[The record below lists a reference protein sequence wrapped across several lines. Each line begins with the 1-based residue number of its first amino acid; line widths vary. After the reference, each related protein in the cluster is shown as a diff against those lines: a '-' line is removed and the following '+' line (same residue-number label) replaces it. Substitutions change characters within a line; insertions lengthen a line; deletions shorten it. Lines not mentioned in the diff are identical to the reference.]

1 IEVTYI
7 MSIMSA
13 AEARK
18 TVVSKR
24 IAKSAILKLN
34 MDEPWETIQA
44 QLLVKI
50 DHALSPSQ
58 IRYDQ
63 YDIKFYITRVLP
75 KPGLSLSCKTD
86 YDLMILKARKLKDC
100 TVNITV
106 VQLASD
112 DDKENDREAEL
123 VEVAKPKKKA
133 VRTRRDPATL
143 PGNVN
148 KNRFIQELRDEY
160 KCKKPDSACPG
171 TYCFD
176 SPDGNHIVL
185 SHAHIDCWASA
196 MLKDDDSATLL
207 KPPNHKLFDPTNSIS
222 PVIQRRQALL
232 AAQNPTAVA
241 PAPPVINF
249 NGAFD
254 FLRPLIP
261 HAPAEHVNPTP
272 SIQFSVTLLPSTR
285 LAGPDM
291 TLEIFCTT
299 YGLSPKI
306 IEKFTANDYLHAR
319 FLRFILITELTD
331 MGFTRGEIA
340 ALRDA

>member
-1 IEVTYI
+1 MPTSTVGRLPWYVLKYLIVT
-7 MSIMSA
+7 
-13 AEARK
+13 
-18 TVVSKR
+18 T
-24 IAKSAILKLN
+24 
-34 MDEPWETIQA
+34 Q
-44 QLLVKI
+44 I
-50 DHALSPSQ
+50 DFPQ
-58 IRYDQ
+58 
-63 YDIKFYITRVLP
+63 
-75 KPGLSLSCKTD
+75 
-86 YDLMILKARKLKDC
+86 
-100 TVNITV
+100 
-106 VQLASD
+106 
-112 DDKENDREAEL
+112 
-123 VEVAKPKKKA
+123 
-133 VRTRRDPATL
+133 
-143 PGNVN
+143 
-148 KNRFIQELRDEY
+148 
-160 KCKKPDSACPG
+160 
-171 TYCFD
+171 
-176 SPDGNHIVL
+176 
-185 SHAHIDCWASA
+185 
-196 MLKDDDSATLL
+196 LKDDDSATLL

-340 ALRDA
+340 ALRDAVETWSILIS